1 MKNIQVFMNK
11 SVHLGLSILEVIKIV
26 MYEFWYDCVK
36 QKCNEKKI
44 CYMDT
49 NSFIVHVK
57 TEDIYKDMQRC

>member
-36 QKCNEKKI
+36 QKCNEKKN
-44 CYMDT
+44 ML
-49 NSFIVHVK
+49 HG
-57 TEDIYKDMQRC
+57 YK